1 MNKNNY
7 GETMKTI
14 LLFLLLSS
22 SNQAVIYNTPSNQ
35 YFIVDVKSNPIQI
48 LIIEENYE
56 TIPSCINKKYNLK
69 DINFTNNSTCLIDTL
84 NKDFSLNI
92 KNYVNLQNQ
101 YTKEELL
108 EIKNGNLS
116 IFYEFITKIKHSFSV
131 SELYQIYLDANK
143 NEFQYEIHSLTYFK
157 INDTYV
163 PIAYPLNG
171 LSKVITE

>member
-1 MNKNNY
+1 
-7 GETMKTI
+7 MKTI
-14 LLFLLLSS
+14 LLYLLLST
-22 SNQAVIYNTPSNQ
+22 SNQTVIYNTPTNQ
-35 YFIVDVKSNPIQI
+35 YFIVDIKTNPIQI

-56 TIPSCINKKYNLK
+56 TIPTCIHNKYNLK
-69 DINFTNNSTCLIDTL
+69 DINFINNSTCLIDTL
-84 NKDFSLNI
+84 NNDYDLNI
-92 KNYVNLQNQ
+92 HHYVDLKNQ

-108 EIKNGNLS
+108 ELKNGNLS
-116 IFYEFITKIKHSFSV
+116 LFYEFITSIDHSFSI
-131 SELYQIYLDANK
+131 SDLYQIYLDANK